1 MAKAMLVLGVCAG
14 ALIAATAPGRAS
26 ETCFHVC
33 LKDKMTDTDIDD
45 QGIRDLMADCRDDC
59 EEQAVARLKA
69 KGLDEKVDACAP
81 QPVDDADLKKIR
93 SASSSVVAFANAFT
107 WDVNNVLPGKIIR
120 RVEIGTQSLSLQE
133 VTLTASGIVEPGETG
148 TFLMNNVA
156 DGYPSLR
163 AASRIKAIYACPV
176 D

>member
-1 MAKAMLVLGVCAG
+1 MAKAMLLIGVCAG
-14 ALIAATAPGRAS
+14 ALVAAAGSGHAA
-26 ETCFHVC
+26 ETCFHAC
-33 LKDKMTDTDIDD
+33 LKSKMTDSRIDD

-59 EEQAVARLKA
+59 EEQAEARLKA
-69 KGLDEKVDACAP
+69 RGRDVKIDACKP
-81 QPVDDADLKKIR
+81 QPVDDAELKKVR

-120 RVEIGTQSLSLQE
+120 RVEIGAQSLALQD

-148 TFLMNNVA
+148 TFFMNNVA

-163 AASRIKAIYACPV
+163 VASRIKAIYACPA